1 MTQANEAHNDMIWLN
16 QLLYISPHRLA
27 SEELVSSVHSDS
39 DNINWRGKRGRNR
52 SPVNDIIVLPN
63 LQQFFLANSANL
75 DVILSILS
83 VPTLSVPSWSIID
96 KAGIGEMG
104 NWQSEK

>member
-1 MTQANEAHNDMIWLN
+1 M
-16 QLLYISPHRLA
+16 
-27 SEELVSSVHSDS
+27 
-39 DNINWRGKRGRNR
+39 
-52 SPVNDIIVLPN
+52 NDIIVLPN

-96 KAGIGEMG
+96 KAGIGERG